1 MTTDATQ
8 TPQAPA
14 TQATQ
19 TPQAIDAA
27 RPSPMQGLAR
37 QVPETELSLLVDV
50 GSAWTKAAL
59 VGRAGGRWRIVSG
72 TAQPTSWGESVLVE
86 DLVSRLAPHADTRL
100 TRRLVLLV
108 RDAPRITCRSP
119 RRPGRVVV
127 VADTLADQ
135 DTATSVAARN
145 GWTVAAALAGDDRR
159 PDADRFQTIRGLE
172 PDAWLAVSST
182 GTPPPH
188 GPLWGLLAAARGT
201 GGAPLLVI
209 GPDGVREPF
218 VQLFG
223 LGAEWI
229 GPSVEDG
236 LAGRMLT
243 LLTDATGGG
252 EARSLA
258 PIAFGRAMAALGR
271 GLGLEVLGVDVGAT
285 WIGWGA
291 ETASGSTVA
300 ALAGGGERPLPAG
313 SRAAAEVLPTDV
325 DEFTSTD
332 AMANLA
338 ARPMAIASSIP
349 EAAIAQALGI
359 DRLAAARRRMGG
371 CPAVDLIVGGGRLLA
386 GAAHPADAALALLD
400 GLRPVGVTQF
410 ALDPWAICGPL
421 GTLSRE
427 DLDEGLETLR
437 DDLLVPLGTA
447 VVSRG
452 GQAGQV
458 AFRARL
464 HRPGWPDSTRYEVR
478 TGALSVVP
486 LERGASGE
494 LEIELERGVDLGVA
508 HRGRKVRTAVT
519 GGAVGVILDARDD
532 PIQIPTR
539 PGDARAVFQSW
550 RDALR
555 REGRTAPSS

>member
-1 MTTDATQ
+1 M
-8 TPQAPA
+8 PGP
-14 TQATQ
+14 
-19 TPQAIDAA
+19 A
-27 RPSPMQGLAR
+27 RP
-37 QVPETELSLLVDV
+37 VPETELSLLVDV

-72 TAQPTSWGESVLVE
+72 AAQPTSWGESVLIE

-100 TRRLVLLV
+100 SRRLALLV

-119 RRPGRVVV
+119 GRPGRAVV

-135 DTATSVAARN
+135 EAATSVAARN
-145 GWTVAAALAGDDRR
+145 GWTVVAALAGDDKR
-159 PDADRFQTIRGLE
+159 PDAERFHALRGVE

-182 GTPPPH
+182 GAPPPH
-188 GPLWGLLAAARGT
+188 SPVWGLLAAARGKA
-201 GGAPLLVI
+201 GAPLLVI
-209 GPDGVREPF
+209 GPEHVREPF
-218 VQLFG
+218 AQLYG

-229 GPSVEDG
+229 GPSVEEG
-236 LAGRMLT
+236 LAERMLT
-243 LLTDATGGG
+243 LLSDTTGAG
-252 EARSLA
+252 EAHSLA
-258 PIAFGRAMAALGR
+258 PIAFGRSMASLGR
-271 GLGLEVLGVDVGAT
+271 GLGIEVLGVDVGST
-285 WIGWGA
+285 WVGWGA
-291 ETASGSTVA
+291 TTAAGSTVA
-300 ALAGGGERPLPAG
+300 ALAGTAERSLPDG

-332 AMANLA
+332 AMANLTT
-338 ARPMAIASSIP
+338 RPMAVASSIA

-371 CPAVDLIVGGGRLLA
+371 SPAVDLLVGGGRLLA
-386 GAAHPADAALALLD
+386 GAAQPADAALALLD
-400 GLRPVGVTQF
+400 GLRPVGVTQL

-421 GTLSRE
+421 GTLPR
-427 DLDEGLETLR
+427 DDVDEGLETLR

-452 GQAGQV
+452 GQAGHL

-464 HRPGWPDSTRYEVR
+464 HRPGWPDSTRFEVR
-478 TGALSVVP
+478 SGALTVMP

-494 LEIELERGVDLGVA
+494 LEIELERGVDLGVG
-508 HRGRKVRTAVT
+508 HRARRVRAAVS

-539 PGDARAVFQSW
+539 PGDARAVIQSW

-555 REGRTAPSS
+555 REGRAAPSA

>member
-1 MTTDATQ
+1 MTTQ
-8 TPQAPA
+8 TV
-14 TQATQ
+14 
-19 TPQAIDAA
+19 DAA
-27 RPSPMQGLAR
+27 QPSPIPALSR
-37 QVPETELSLLVDV
+37 PVPETELSLLVDV

-86 DLVSRLAPHADTRL
+86 DLVSRLAPHADARL
-100 TRRLVLLV
+100 SRRLARLV
-108 RDAPRITCRSP
+108 RDAPRITSRSP
-119 RRPGRVVV
+119 RRPGRVAV

-135 DTATSVAARN
+135 DAATSVAIRN
-145 GWTVAAALAGDDRR
+145 GWTVVAALAGDDRR
-159 PDADRFQTIRGLE
+159 PDAERFLAVRGPE

-182 GTPPPH
+182 GAPPPH
-188 GPLWGLLAAARGT
+188 RPLWGLLAAARGT

-209 GPDGVREPF
+209 GPEEVREPF
-218 VQLFG
+218 VRLFG

-229 GPSVEDG
+229 GPSVGDG
-236 LAGRMLT
+236 LGERMLT
-243 LLTDATGGG
+243 LLADTTGVD
-252 EARSLA
+252 EARLLA
-258 PIAFGRAMAALGR
+258 PIAFGRSIAALGR

-285 WIGWGA
+285 WVGWGA
-291 ETASGSTVA
+291 AIAAGSTVA
-300 ALAGGGERPLPAG
+300 ALAGAGERALPDG
-313 SRAAAEVLPTDV
+313 SRAAAEVLPTDI
-325 DEFTSTD
+325 DEFTTTD
-332 AMANLA
+332 AVANLA
-338 ARPMAIASSIP
+338 ARPMAVASSIP

-371 CPAVDLIVGGGRLLA
+371 CPPVDLLVGGGRLLA
-386 GAAHPADAALALLD
+386 GAAHPADAVLALLD
-400 GLRPVGVTQF
+400 GLRPAGVTQL
-410 ALDPWAICGPL
+410 AIDPWAICGPL
-421 GTLSRE
+421 GTLSGE
-427 DLDEGLETLR
+427 DLDEGLETLH

-478 TGALSVVP
+478 SGGVVVVP

-494 LEIELERGVDLGVA
+494 LEIELERGVDIGVE
-508 HRGRKVRTAVT
+508 HRARRVRAAVT

-539 PGDARAVFQSW
+539 PGDARAVIQSW

-555 REGRTAPSS
+555 REGRAAPT

>member
-1 MTTDATQ
+1 MTTQ
-8 TPQAPA
+8 T
-14 TQATQ
+14 
-19 TPQAIDAA
+19 TPSIGAA
-27 RPSPMQGLAR
+27 QPSPILSPAR
-37 QVPETELSLLVDV
+37 AVPDTELSLLVDV

-100 TRRLVLLV
+100 SRRLALLV

-127 VADTLADQ
+127 IADTIADH
-135 DTATSVAARN
+135 AAAESVAVRN

-159 PDADRFQTIRGLE
+159 PDAERFQAVRGLE
-172 PDAWLAVSST
+172 PDAWLAVSSS
-182 GTPPPH
+182 GPAPPH

-201 GGAPLLVI
+201 PGAPLLVV
-209 GPDGVREPF
+209 GPEVVREPF

-223 LGAEWI
+223 PGAEWI
-229 GPSVEDG
+229 GPSVGDG
-236 LAGRMLT
+236 LAERMLT
-243 LLTDATGGG
+243 LLADATGGG
-252 EARSLA
+252 EARALA

-271 GLGLEVLGVDVGAT
+271 GLGLEVLGADVGAT
-285 WIGWGA
+285 WVGWGA
-291 ETASGSTVA
+291 ATAGGSTVA
-300 ALAGGGERPLPAG
+300 ALAGNAERPLPDG

-325 DEFTSTD
+325 DEFTNTD
-332 AMANLA
+332 AMASLS
-338 ARPMAIASSIP
+338 ARPMAVASSIP

-359 DRLAAARRRMGG
+359 DRLATARRRMGG
-371 CPAVDLIVGGGRLLA
+371 FPPVDLLVGGGRLLA

-400 GLRPVGVTQF
+400 GLRPVGVTQL

-421 GTLSRE
+421 GTLSGE
-427 DLDEGLETLR
+427 ELDEGLETLR

-447 VVSRG
+447 VVSLG
-452 GQAGQV
+452 GQSGQV

-464 HRPGWPDSTRYEVR
+464 HRPGWPDSIRYEVR
-478 TGALSVVP
+478 SGSLAVVP

-494 LEIELERGVDLGVA
+494 LEIELERGVDVGVE
-508 HRGRKVRTAVT
+508 HRARRVRAAVT
-519 GGAVGVILDARDD
+519 GGSVGVILDARDD

-539 PGDARAVFQSW
+539 PGDARAMFQSW
-550 RDALR
+550 REALR
-555 REGRTAPSS
+555 REGRAAPNP

>member
-8 TPQAPA
+8 T
-14 TQATQ
+14 TQTTQ
-19 TPQAIDAA
+19 TPEAAQAVDAA
-27 RPSPMQGLAR
+27 QPSPIQGLAR

-72 TAQPTSWGESVLVE
+72 TAQPTSWGTSVLVE
-86 DLVSRLAPHADTRL
+86 DLVSRLAPHADERL
-100 TRRLVLLV
+100 SRRLAHLV
-108 RDAPRITCRSP
+108 RYAPRITCRSP

-127 VADTLADQ
+127 VADTLADL
-135 DTATSVAARN
+135 DAATSVGVRN
-145 GWTVAAALAGDDRR
+145 GWTIAAALAGDDRR
-159 PDADRFQTIRGLE
+159 PDAERFQAIRGRE
-172 PDAWLAVSST
+172 PDTWLAISST
-182 GTPPPH
+182 GAPPPH
-188 GPLWGLLAAARGT
+188 GTLWGLLAAARGAA
-201 GGAPLLVI
+201 GAPLLVV
-209 GPDGVREPF
+209 GPEGVREPF
-218 VQLFG
+218 VRLFG

-229 GPSVEDG
+229 GPSADEG
-236 LAGRMLT
+236 LAERMLT
-243 LLTDATGGG
+243 LLTDVIGGG

-258 PIAFGRAMAALGR
+258 PIAFGRSMAALGR

-291 ETASGSTVA
+291 ATAGGSIVA
-300 ALAGGGERPLPAG
+300 ALAAGEERPLPDG

-332 AMANLA
+332 AMANLT
-338 ARPMAIASSIP
+338 ARPMAVASSIP

-371 CPAVDLIVGGGRLLA
+371 CPPVDLIVGGGRLLA
-386 GAAHPADAALALLD
+386 GAAHPTDAALALLD
-400 GLRPVGVTQF
+400 GLRPVGVTQL
-410 ALDPWAICGPL
+410 AIDPWAICGPL
-421 GTLSRE
+421 GTLSGE

-478 TGALSVVP
+478 SGALAVVP

-494 LEIELERGVDLGVA
+494 LEIELERGVDLGVE
-508 HRGRKVRTAVT
+508 HRGRKVRAAVT

-532 PIQIPTR
+532 PIQIPSR

-555 REGRTAPSS
+555 REGRAIPSP